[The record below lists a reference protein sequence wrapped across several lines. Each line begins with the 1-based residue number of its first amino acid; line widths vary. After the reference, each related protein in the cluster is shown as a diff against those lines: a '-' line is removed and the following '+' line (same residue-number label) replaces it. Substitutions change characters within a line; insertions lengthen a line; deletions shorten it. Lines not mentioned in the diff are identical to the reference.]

1 MSGRP
6 TGEIAVRW
14 RCRRAGGC
22 TACAGPFRSQQLATI
37 NKKTGR
43 AHLFGV
49 PVPGLAVMAMA
60 FGPHGTLYAVG
71 GCNLDPV
78 TFECTPGPPT

>member
-1 MSGRP
+1 M
-6 TGEIAVRW
+6 
-14 RCRRAGGC
+14 RALFG
-22 TACAGPFRSQQLATI
+22 AQQLATI

-71 GCNLDPV
+71 GCNPDPV

>member
-1 MSGRP
+1 MRFAG
-6 TGEIAVRW
+6 AVAAREAVQHV
-14 RCRRAGGC
+14 RALFG
-22 TACAGPFRSQQLATI
+22 AQQLATI